1 MRKQRDWTP
10 AQREQQA
17 RKLRERKIWLVSTGP
32 KSPEGKKTSSQNALK
47 HGKRCGA
54 ARRLNQVFRGL
65 DDIRRLYVSLNA
77 RPGSKNYVKPTN
89 ELIDHIGKMTRKLI
103 AEGDILCEQL
113 LWTIDAAIF
122 RDKLRRNS

>member
-10 AQREQQA
+10 AQRQMQGQ
-17 RKLRERKIWLVSTGP
+17 KLRERKIWLVSTGP
-32 KSPEGKKTSSQNALK
+32 TSPEGKKTSSQNALK
-47 HGKRCGA
+47 HGKRSGP

-89 ELIDHIGKMTRKLI
+89 ELIDQMGKLNRKLI
-103 AEGDILCEQL
+103 TEGDILCEQL

-122 RDKLRRNS
+122 RDKLRGNS